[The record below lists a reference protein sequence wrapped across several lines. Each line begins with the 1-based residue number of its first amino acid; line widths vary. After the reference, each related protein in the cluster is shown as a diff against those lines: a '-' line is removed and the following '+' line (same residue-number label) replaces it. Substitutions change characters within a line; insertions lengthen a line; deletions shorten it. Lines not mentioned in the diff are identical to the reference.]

1 MEEEIVVLDFE
12 TTGMKAD
19 YCRVIEVGAVL
30 VRKNAIVDSF
40 SELMDPGQR
49 IPGFIQQLTGIT
61 NEMVAGK
68 PSPEVVM
75 EQLIEFVGDRP
86 ILAHNASFD
95 KRFYFA
101 EMKRADIVADN
112 RFFCS
117 MMLARRLAP
126 HSPNHKLGTLVD
138 YFDVRTDDFNAHRA
152 LDDAAA
158 TARVWLK
165 LRQRLAEETG
175 RNDHSLE
182 TFFKLQKRT
191 RKQLPAFL
199 ESLRRDSDN

>member
-1 MEEEIVVLDFE
+1 MNEEIVVLDFE
-12 TTGMKAD
+12 TTGMKVD
-19 YCRVIEVGAVL
+19 SCRVIEAGAVL
-30 VRKNAIVDSF
+30 VRGDDIVDTF
-40 SELMDPGQR
+40 SELANPGVR
-49 IPGFIQQLTGIT
+49 IPGFIQGLTGIT
-61 NEMVAGK
+61 NAMVSGK
-68 PSPEVVM
+68 PSPEEVM
-75 EQLIEFVGDRP
+75 TRLYEFIGDRP

-101 EMKRADIVADN
+101 EMKRAGIECDN
-112 RFFCS
+112 HFFCS

-158 TARVWLK
+158 TARVWMK
-165 LRQRLAEETG
+165 LRDSLAEVTG
-175 RNDHSLE
+175 RNDLPLE

-191 RKQLPAFL
+191 KKQLPAFIETL
-199 ESLRRDSDN
+199 KLSSS